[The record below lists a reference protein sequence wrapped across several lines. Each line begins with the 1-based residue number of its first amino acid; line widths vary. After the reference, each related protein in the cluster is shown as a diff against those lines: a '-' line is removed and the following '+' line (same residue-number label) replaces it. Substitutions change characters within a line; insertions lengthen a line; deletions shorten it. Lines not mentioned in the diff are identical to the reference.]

1 MLSDLR
7 WNLELCTV
15 LARMSAF
22 TREVLQT
29 KETSHCKQLVERL
42 FANERELVVPTKT
55 ENYHVDS
62 DDNVLAAPVISI
74 APYPVALIPQ
84 QYS

>member
-7 WNLELCTV
+7 WDLELCTV

-22 TREVLQT
+22 TRKVLQT

-42 FANERELVVPTKT
+42 FANGRELVVPTET
-55 ENYHVDS
+55 EQYHVDS

-74 APYPVALIPQ
+74 APYIL
-84 QYS
+84 